1 MDYKKITK
9 RNKRGGGTLLG
20 IVVGLIFVIG
30 IFIGMFS
37 FFSGQL
43 EDNSATIDSKYNT
56 TYNQLLE
63 VQEEIEGDQQTILT
77 SIDNIREAD
86 EGYLAA
92 WNGFKA
98 LGATLLLP
106 ISFIGHTI
114 DTANALIISTDIIP
128 GWIQSLLIVGLIF
141 FVMFVILSLL
151 KGEPSLT

>member
-1 MDYKKITK
+1 MDTKKMMK
-9 RNKRGGGTLLG
+9 DKRGVGTLLG

-43 EDNSATIDSKYNT
+43 EDNSADLDSKYNT

-63 VQEEIEGDQQTILT
+63 VQSNIEEDQQSILN

-86 EGYLAA
+86 EGFQAA

-106 ISFIGHTI
+106 VSFIGHTI
-114 DTANALIISTDIIP
+114 DTTNALIISTDIIP
-128 GWIQSLLIVGLIF
+128 GWIQALLITGLIF

-151 KGEPSLT
+151 KGEPSLN